1 MAPKHLLDAS
11 RHNVVVTLPVY
22 SELGQ
27 SSSTTWENWRTGNVA
42 MIQVL
47 TALGKKKKQNRN
59 AIFCNKCKGWDS
71 LNRGWFVGLQTRW
84 LLLNGSVLVWVI
96 CGYSWWVR
104 LPGCLFSCS
113 FDIQRATVDLPSVE
127 NGKLGCNFKRL
138 KRRAFVL
145 AAMSEAAFPV

>member
-47 TALGKKKKQNRN
+47 TALGKKKKKTEMLFS
-59 AIFCNKCKGWDS
+59 AISAKDET